1 MGPLNMEIL
10 PVEVAQ
16 AILLRTREQIRDM
29 PVLQFQDET
38 VEVTTGRQIVDAPV
52 LQNQEKR
59 GRHWT
64 VEQQECVLE
73 HIAKQIVGASVPEEI
88 VDLVHF
94 TPPRV
99 WEAGCG
105 RDRSPASGRNF

>member
-59 GRHWT
+59 GRHLDRRAAR
-64 VEQQECVLE
+64 VR
-73 HIAKQIVGASVPEEI
+73 VGA
-88 VDLVHF
+88 H
-94 TPPRV
+94 
-99 WEAGCG
+99 C
-105 RDRSPASGRNF
+105 